1 MNINEFKSILQQ
13 SDLAFV
19 DAIETEDFQSMIKL
33 NFDLLD
39 QLDEKLQWRM
49 LYGLWVV
56 LLDFPH
62 DPESLWMPSN
72 VLIPGI
78 PDSLS
83 LEDVIQAVFIADFDI
98 EGVDWS
104 DELGL
109 KHDSDQ
115 NAYDLAIQS
124 KECRQLVQNQIL
136 AGLQRILK
144 CDFSPVPDKI
154 YVRKKGTLSK
164 ILTAVASFFQDQSPL
179 VFRSK
184 TDHKNSGDKTII
196 SEIPEIYF
204 LNSNDSGTS
213 K

>member
-1 MNINEFKSILQQ
+1 MNFNEFKSILQQ

-72 VLIPGI
+72 ALIPGI

-124 KECRQLVQNQIL
+124 KECRQLVQNQL
-136 AGLQRILK
+136 FAGLQCILK
-144 CDFSPVPDKI
+144 CDFSPEPDKI
-154 YVRKKGTLSK
+154 YERKKGASSK
-164 ILTAVASFFQDQSPL
+164 ILTAVASLFQNQSPL
-179 VFRSK
+179 VLRSK
-184 TDHKNSGDKTII
+184 ADRKNSGDKII
-196 SEIPEIYF
+196 VSENPENYF
-204 LNSNDSGTS
+204 LNPNDSAAS